1 MATQVILLERVEKL
15 GQMGDVVNV
24 KPGYARNFL
33 LPKGKAL
40 RATKDNV
47 TYFEKQKTELQKI
60 SNTKKDEAEKT
71 AKSLKDLKVA
81 LVRQASEGGQLY
93 GSVTARDIAD
103 ATAALSK
110 QAVTREMVAL
120 NQNFKTLGLFPVDV
134 ILHPEVRVS
143 ITINIARSADEA
155 AIQEKTGKALIADD
169 GDDADKGSQ
178 KQKSSQAKD
187 TAESGSESDESLDKT
202 KAEFLEDS
210 ALQAEKEKAET
221 DAKKQAEKDAKAQA
235 KADAQ
240 EAKKA
245 AKSEEESADAQEGAV
260 SASEDPKNDEPTEE

>member
-47 TYFEKQKTELQKI
+47 AYFDKQKAELQKI
-60 SNTKKDEAEKT
+60 SDSKKVEAEKT

-81 LVRQASEGGQLY
+81 LVRQASEAGQLY
-93 GSVTARDIAD
+93 GSVTARDIAE
-103 ATAALSK
+103 AAAALSK
-110 QAVTREMVAL
+110 QTLTREMVAL
-120 NQNFKTLGLFPVDV
+120 NQNFKTIGLFPVDV

-155 AIQEKTGKALIADD
+155 AIQEKTGKALVADD
-169 GDDADKGSQ
+169 GNEPSNSSQRQADADHQDGE
-178 KQKSSQAKD
+178 SS
-187 TAESGSESDESLDKT
+187 SDEA

-210 ALQAEKEKAET
+210 ALQAEKEKAEA
-221 DAKKQAEKDAKAQA
+221 DAKKQADKDAKKQA

-240 EAKKA
+240 AAKKA
-245 AKSEEESADAQEGAV
+245 AKAEEESADTPESAEGAEAT
-260 SASEDPKNDEPTEE
+260 ASEEPKDKASSEE